1 MFDVNQPES
10 LDALHRWWAEFCERA
25 PLLDEEMEDFCCVVV
40 GNKVDVSETL
50 DGPAVS
56 EADALSV
63 INELVPP
70 SSPPSTPPIP
80 FSRSDTA
87 ALPYPV
93 LANHD
98 DESELPEIIFP
109 PLTSSITI
117 GARHHKQPSKS
128 RSRSSHFRFPNGT
141 MTTTHTTLTSYHTPS
156 SSYFDVFES
165 ARSSPV
171 PRSSSPSL
179 SRSESRSPL
188 RRPRHMVSSS
198 TLSTSS
204 APTITPSLFARTAA
218 PTPPTPPPGTE
229 SDLEADAPT
238 FCPTPSPT

>member
-1 MFDVNQPES
+1 MTVSSSGTRALGDYTGDAHGEACYHCPDESVTLQIWDTAGQERFSSLSAAFFRGADAALLMFDVNQPES

-50 DGPAVS
+50 DGPAVN

-80 FSRSDTA
+80 LSRPDTA
-87 ALPYPV
+87 ALPHPV
-93 LANHD
+93 LATRD

-165 ARSSPV
+165 ARSSPRPPFV
-171 PRSSSPSL
+171 LPQPL
-179 SRSESRSPL
+179 S
-188 RRPRHMVSSS
+188 
-198 TLSTSS
+198 
-204 APTITPSLFARTAA
+204 F
-218 PTPPTPPPGTE
+218 
-229 SDLEADAPT
+229 
-238 FCPTPSPT
+238 